1 MANFVTDFKQLQI
14 RGIITL
20 HLKFTYYLALYE
32 WYLSCWKIIILTT
45 GIRQIEIACA
55 NLTGHAIRFAGWL
68 PSRRYL
74 QNSTIRKLF
83 KHVKKSLTRTREFG
97 HFHAK

>member
-1 MANFVTDFKQLQI
+1 MN
-14 RGIITL
+14 G
-20 HLKFTYYLALYE
+20 
-32 WYLSCWKIIILTT
+32 SILLENNNINY
-45 GIRQIEIACA
+45 GNYQIEIACA
-55 NLTGHAIRFAGWL
+55 NLTGRATRFAGWL

-83 KHVKKSLTRTREFG
+83 KHVKSLTRAREFG